1 MSIKFTK
8 MHGLGNDFMVIDGIN
23 QDIQLNPKQ
32 IALLAER
39 NSGIGFDQLLLIER
53 SETEGI
59 DFNYRIFNADGQE
72 VGQCGNGARCLA
84 LFAKHYSLTKKN
96 DLTVATKT
104 TQMHLYINEN
114 NTVRVAMGV
123 PKLAPA
129 AIPLK
134 AEQQAVTYD
143 LELSTGTITRMHALS
158 VGNPHAVLLVEDVN
172 TAPVHLL
179 GQQISVHPHFPAQTN
194 VGFMQVLNPRQI
206 KLRVYERGC
215 GETRACGSGA
225 VAAAAIGRLYHQ
237 MEQQITVTVPG
248 GDLVIDW
255 PEFDRTISLTGQA
268 EFVYEGVV
276 FPSFLNI

>member
-39 NSGIGFDQLLLIER
+39 NTGIGFDQLLLIER
-53 SETEGI
+53 SVTEGI

-123 PKLAPA
+123 PKLTPA

-143 LELSTGTITRMHALS
+143 LELSAGTIARMHALS

-255 PEFDRTISLTGQA
+255 PEFDGTISLTGPA

-276 FPSFLNI
+276 FPSFLTI